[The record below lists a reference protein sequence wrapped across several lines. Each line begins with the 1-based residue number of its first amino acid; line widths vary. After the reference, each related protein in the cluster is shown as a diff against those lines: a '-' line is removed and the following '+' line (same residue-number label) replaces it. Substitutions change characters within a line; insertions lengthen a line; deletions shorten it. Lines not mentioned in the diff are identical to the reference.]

1 LVQLQSVDANI
12 TLFKNV
18 HYLKALPKYTDID
31 VSSDLAKTER
41 AREKE
46 LWEVAKKMNDKDD
59 SGDYKYKTGVPLG
72 PGK

>member
-1 LVQLQSVDANI
+1 
-12 TLFKNV
+12 
-18 HYLKALPKYTDID
+18 LKALPKYTDID